1 MCPFV
6 CLSVQVEKLTLEKY
20 FCLLTMKFRP
30 ADIKNV
36 TKTQTTAAHWAVRNR
51 LVLK

>member
-1 MCPFV
+1 M
-6 CLSVQVEKLTLEKY
+6 
-20 FCLLTMKFRP
+20 MKFRP

-36 TKTQTTAAHWAVRNR
+36 TKTQTRRQAAAAHLAVINT